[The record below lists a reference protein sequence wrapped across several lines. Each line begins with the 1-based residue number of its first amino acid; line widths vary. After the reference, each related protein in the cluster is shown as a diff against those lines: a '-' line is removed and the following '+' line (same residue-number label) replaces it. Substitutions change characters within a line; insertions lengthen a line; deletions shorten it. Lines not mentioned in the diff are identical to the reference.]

1 MYVYIQWPLLNDSH
15 PYIRLDYILLSP
27 AIIENIYSHSSGS
40 SSGGSGISSGIYA
53 GVDRSNVT
61 DVLSDHYPVYASW
74 SDRQY
79 KRIPLF

>member
-1 MYVYIQWPLLNDSH
+1 MYVCIQWPLLNDSH

-40 SSGGSGISSGIYA
+40 NGSGSGTYA

-74 SDRQY
+74 SDRHH
-79 KRIPLF
+79 KHIPLF

>member
-1 MYVYIQWPLLNDSH
+1 MCDYIQWPLLNDSH

-40 SSGGSGISSGIYA
+40 NGSGSGSGIYA

-74 SDRQY
+74 SDRHH
-79 KRIPLF
+79 KHIPLF